1 MSDKPKGRFRTF
13 LERKKISITPRAY
26 FLDAMSAMALGL
38 FSSLL
43 IGTIFGTLYTWTN
56 FAFLDT
62 VAGYAKQATGA
73 ALGIAI
79 AYSLHAPAFVLFSAA
94 AVGIAGN
101 MLGGPVGAYLATVV
115 ATELGKAVSK
125 ETKVDLLVTPSVT
138 IIAGTLVAMFVGP
151 GVSAVMTAFGKF
163 IMYATELQ
171 PLWMG
176 MLVSATVGIVLTLPI
191 SSAALC
197 VMLDLSGLAAGAA
210 TAGCCAQMIGFAF
223 MSFRENRWG
232 GLVAQGLGT
241 SMLQM
246 PNILRNPRI
255 WIPTILTSLITGP
268 LSTLVFKLENIPVG
282 AGMGT
287 CGLVGPLGILTAMP
301 DGGTRM
307 WVGIALLCFILPATL
322 TMGFSWILER
332 IGWIRPGDLKIDS

>member
-1 MSDKPKGRFRTF
+1 
-13 LERKKISITPRAY
+13 
-26 FLDAMSAMALGL
+26 
-38 FSSLL
+38 
-43 IGTIFGTLYTWTN
+43 
-56 FAFLDT
+56 
-62 VAGYAKQATGA
+62 
-73 ALGIAI
+73 
-79 AYSLHAPAFVLFSAA
+79 
-94 AVGIAGN
+94 
-101 MLGGPVGAYLATVV
+101 
-115 ATELGKAVSK
+115 
-125 ETKVDLLVTPSVT
+125 
-138 IIAGTLVAMFVGP
+138 MFVGP

-268 LSTLVFKLENIPVG
+268 LSTLVFKLENIGRRGHGDMRTGRP
-282 AGMGT
+282 AGDSDRDARRRHAD
-287 CGLVGPLGILTAMP
+287 V
-301 DGGTRM
+301 DR
-307 WVGIALLCFILPATL
+307 IALYASSCQR
-322 TMGFSWILER
+322 S
-332 IGWIRPGDLKIDS
+332 